1 MKYPPESKPGPSIRI
16 LIMGIGAFAQGAA
29 QILADNGA
37 TTFVYLT
44 RDYGHFP
51 PSLATQTF
59 LADEY
64 PDPCV
69 LVEKLDIQLIIP
81 MSIDWAESDWSERL
95 LAMDVGILCP
105 AGEPLRI
112 ERERDFARQ
121 LCVQYNIPFPESC
134 FAADVAGAR
143 EFVKS
148 AGKPFV
154 LKNPLCAPGSPIHTI
169 ICETTADTLQ
179 WLSRIDDRDGIFLQE
194 YMGTREAGHVAF
206 VSGGEIYSLATNQEY
221 KRAFTGNMGVVA
233 GAPLG
238 GIVEVDPHDKYGLA
252 DALIRPLLPWFKA
265 VNYHGP
271 LQVTGIYR
279 DGQWS
284 VLEYNSRLGVTCTNM
299 ILRLLK
305 NPADV
310 VNCVG
315 QNLRPNIEFREGL
328 LFGCSLT
335 LAGYGYPFIKLDG
348 PLLPVNVEGEFS
360 CDVWWNEV
368 TGNGISDLAMT
379 GHRIADVIAVGEEL
393 AGTIAEAYE
402 NIARI
407 RCLSSYYRLDVGKC
421 LWPPGE
427 A

>member
-1 MKYPPESKPGPSIRI
+1 MAEPSVLQNSPNTRI
-16 LIMGIGAFAQGAA
+16 LILGIGAFAQGCA
-29 QILADNGA
+29 QILKENGA
-37 TTFVYLT
+37 ETFVYLT

-51 PSLATQTF
+51 PSLASRTY
-59 LADEY
+59 LNSDY
-64 PDPCV
+64 PDLCS
-69 LVEKLDIQLIIP
+69 LAEQLDIDVIIP
-81 MSIDWAESDWSERL
+81 MSIDWTEAEWATQLME
-95 LAMDVGILCP
+95 MDLGILCP
-105 AGEPLRI
+105 AGEALRI

-121 LCVQYNIPFPESC
+121 LCIEYGISFPQSWH
-134 FAADVAGAR
+134 APDVA
-143 EFVKS
+143 S
-148 AGKPFV
+148 ASAYVSEHAKPFV

-169 ICETTADTLQ
+169 ICETEVDTLQ
-179 WLSRIDDRDGIFLQE
+179 WLGRVDDRDGIFLQE

-206 VSGGEIYSLATNQEY
+206 VSNGQIHSIATNQEY

-238 GIVEVDPHDKYGLA
+238 GIVEVDPNDKYGLA
-252 DALIRPLLPWFKA
+252 AALLNPLLPWFRE

-271 LQVTGIYR
+271 IQVTGILR
-279 DGQWS
+279 DGEWS

-305 NPADV
+305 DPVTTVDAVSRNQA
-310 VNCVG
+310 
-315 QNLRPNIEFREGL
+315 IEIQFHNRL
-328 LFGCSLT
+328 QFGCSLT

-348 PLLPVNVEGEFS
+348 PLLPVNVSGEFN

-368 TGNGISDLAMT
+368 TGSGPDDLAMT
-379 GHRIADVIAVGEEL
+379 GHRIADAIAVGESLQE
-393 AGTIAEAYE
+393 TIAKAYE

-407 RCLSSYYRLDVGKC
+407 RCLSSYYRLDVGQC